1 MTCLTLFLIYVLISA
16 SRIQPRFKI
25 TINFARK
32 KNNELVN
39 NNNRGFIKNI
49 PFDKHMWFLIT
60 GSNCTLEQE
69 IQTISEMSLPH
80 VLAMVST
87 TESQCPIHIPSPFL
101 CMPATTSKCFAWVLW
116 VWVWAGQNFKK
127 LHPLRS
133 TLSIWLMG
141 IGG

>member
-16 SRIQPRFKI
+16 PRIQPRFKI
-25 TINFARK
+25 TINFAW

-49 PFDKHMWFLIT
+49 PFARQMWFVIT

-69 IQTISEMSLPH
+69 IQTMSEMSLPH

-87 TESQCPIHIPSPFL
+87 AESWCPTHIPSPFL
-101 CMPATTSKCFAWVLW
+101 CMAATTSKCFAWVGW
-116 VWVWAGQNFKK
+116 VWVWAGQKFKE

-141 IGG
+141 LGG